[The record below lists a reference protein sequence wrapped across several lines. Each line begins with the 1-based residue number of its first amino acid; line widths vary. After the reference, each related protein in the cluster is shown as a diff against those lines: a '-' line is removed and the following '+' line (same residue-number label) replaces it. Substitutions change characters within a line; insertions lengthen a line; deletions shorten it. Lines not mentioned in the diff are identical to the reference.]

1 MQLTISPSSPLPL
14 YYQIREQL
22 RRHILSGVLQPGD
35 ALPGEAQICAETGVS
50 RMTARQA
57 LSQLASEGL
66 VTRQRG
72 RGTFVA
78 APKQMLSNVQV
89 MGMSYSD
96 IMGQAEMSVGAIV
109 LAQEIAP
116 ASAEVALQLKLKPNE
131 KIVRIERIRTIF
143 NERMSEEISFFPYNR
158 APMLA
163 EADLT
168 DVSLYHFLE
177 ERCGIALEYTTD
189 TIEISVAGAH
199 EAERL
204 ELKRGAPIV
213 RVSTLGYLS
222 DETPIIFTQTV
233 HRGDRFR
240 ATLHRT
246 RQGISQS

>member
-1 MQLTISPSSPLPL
+1 MQLTVSSSSPLPL

-22 RRHILSGVLQPGD
+22 RQRILSGLFQPGE

-66 VTRQRG
+66 ILRQRG

-78 APKQMLSNVQV
+78 SPKKVLSNVQV
-89 MGMSYSD
+89 MGMSYTD
-96 IMGQAEMSVGAIV
+96 IMGQAEMTVGGIV
-109 LAQEIAP
+109 RAQEIAP
-116 ASAEVALQLKLKPNE
+116 ASAEVASQLKLGPGE

-143 NERMSEEISFFPYNR
+143 NERMSEEISFFPYSR
-158 APMLA
+158 TPILA

-177 ERCGIALEYTTD
+177 ERCGIVLEYTTD

-204 ELKRGAPIV
+204 EIKRGAPIV

-222 DETPIIFTQTV
+222 DETPIVFTRTI

-240 ATLHRT
+240 ATLRRS
-246 RQGISQS
+246 RQQLPMP